1 MLLFS
6 SISLS
11 PLLSEASPPSL
22 SVGQG
27 PANPLP
33 LQSLALSSSDAVTA
47 SAASAGL
54 TLTISATPA
63 YGLTP
68 LTVHFTS
75 TVSGGAKPYSYAW
88 RFGDGSLSA
97 MADPSHIYRTSGT
110 YLANLTIKDAHGA
123 SVHAQLFVTS
133 ATVAT
138 GTLAVS
144 SSIGPMSSMYW
155 GFNYDFQT
163 GSAGFDNASVVS
175 KVQSTPA
182 VWIRLP
188 LTNDN
193 FAYPGGW
200 PALAKFCAQVHCREI
215 GTVGG
220 PGVTPAQAVAAM
232 KRAASYGIHPTYW
245 VFGNE
250 PNIWKVNG
258 HPVSGLAYANLVK
271 QWITLARPAFPGAK
285 FIGVEINGNLRYGG
299 EWIYNVTKIDGHLIS
314 ALAIQLYPQAG
325 GTTVASFMNSLTVG
339 TSIARGVPNA
349 AALMKSACPTC
360 SIPIL
365 VNEFQGGS
373 GYNWNYIP
381 FREGFPDTTLFA
393 ASIVQGLRVHLTQFL
408 PWTLTGSPAGIAGAP
423 DNCDMGLIQLNSS
436 CTGSV
441 LSPTYYLYSQ
451 ILSRFPYGKLFNVV
465 DKASS
470 QVYAVKVV
478 NGTRTVALVVNANS
492 ADTEKLK
499 LGYGFPDTGT
509 LTTYLLDTEH
519 VATPLTGTITL
530 IKGTSTTVTIPPLGI
545 MLLSFSPKTSG
556 GLPANGPAASPTL
569 SGTSGYAP
577 GVVYPLEF
585 PALLAGSVLLLGA
598 VAAIGYRVRLRTRG

>member
-1 MLLFS
+1 MSFSGSYRFRDYLRIDASPETPDRPTLGRSPPPRSRYRGRYQKTPSAVPLTALLATLAVCSVLLFS

-11 PLLSEASPPSL
+11 PLLSQGSTPPL
-22 SVGQG
+22 FVGLG
-27 PANPLP
+27 PAAPPP
-33 LQSLALSSSDAVTA
+33 LQAASVNGSGMVTA
-47 SAASAGL
+47 SATSAGL
-54 TLTISATPA
+54 TLAISITPA

-68 LTVHFTS
+68 LTARFTS
-75 TVSGGAKPYSYAW
+75 TVNGGAKPYSYDW
-88 RFGDGSLSA
+88 QFGDGATSA
-97 MADPSHIYRTSGT
+97 AAEPSHTYTSSGT
-110 YLANLTIKDAHGA
+110 YLVSLIVKDAKGRSVEAQSFVA
-123 SVHAQLFVTS
+123 SV
-133 ATVAT
+133 TVAT
-138 GTLAVS
+138 GTLAVTGA
-144 SSIGPMSSMYW
+144 IGPMSSMYW

-200 PALAKFCAQVHCREI
+200 PTLAKFCAQVHCHEI

-232 KRAASYGIHPTYW
+232 KRAASYGIHPEYW

-271 QWITLARPAFPGAK
+271 QWITLARPAFPAAK

-299 EWIYNVTKIDGHLIS
+299 EWIYNVTKIDGHLIT

-373 GYNWNYIP
+373 GYNWKYIP
-381 FREGFPDTTLFA
+381 FRKGFPDATLFA

-423 DNCDMGLIQLNSS
+423 DNCDMGLLCSLRSIRLN
-436 CTGSV
+436 
-441 LSPTYYLYSQ
+441 
-451 ILSRFPYGKLFNVV
+451 
-465 DKASS
+465 
-470 QVYAVKVV
+470 
-478 NGTRTVALVVNANS
+478 
-492 ADTEKLK
+492 
-499 LGYGFPDTGT
+499 
-509 LTTYLLDTEH
+509 
-519 VATPLTGTITL
+519 
-530 IKGTSTTVTIPPLGI
+530 
-545 MLLSFSPKTSG
+545 
-556 GLPANGPAASPTL
+556 
-569 SGTSGYAP
+569 
-577 GVVYPLEF
+577 
-585 PALLAGSVLLLGA
+585 
-598 VAAIGYRVRLRTRG
+598 